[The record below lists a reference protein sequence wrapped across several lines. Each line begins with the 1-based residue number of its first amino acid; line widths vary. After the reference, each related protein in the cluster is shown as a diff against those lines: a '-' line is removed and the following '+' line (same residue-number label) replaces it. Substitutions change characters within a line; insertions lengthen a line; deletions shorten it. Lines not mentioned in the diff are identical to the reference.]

1 MAKEAEDS
9 HPVRV
14 TKEAIQRVKIA
25 AGYTGETVS
34 AYLSRI
40 AVERA
45 DADID
50 RLHAELRA
58 RPPADQ
64 PADAEAPA
72 RPSRRKPKAT

>member
-14 TKEAIQRVKIA
+14 TKEAVHLVKIA

-40 AVERA
+40 AVDRA
-45 DADID
+45 RVDID
-50 RLHAELRA
+50 ELHAKLKA
-58 RPPADQ
+58 AAPPDQ
-64 PADAEAPA
+64 PAADDAPA
-72 RPSRRKPKAT
+72 RPSRRKPKAP